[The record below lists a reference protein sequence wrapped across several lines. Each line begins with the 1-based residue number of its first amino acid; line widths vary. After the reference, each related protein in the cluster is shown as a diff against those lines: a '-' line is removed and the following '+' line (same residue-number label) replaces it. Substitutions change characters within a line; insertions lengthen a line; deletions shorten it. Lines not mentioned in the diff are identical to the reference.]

1 MIAALA
7 AVLVTMSWQTVFVLL
22 GVVHLA
28 LVPLVLW
35 AIPKAQVGP
44 TQARPSGG
52 MGILEATRTWQF
64 WLLLAVYAICG
75 FDDFFVSTHVV
86 AFAQDRGLGTFVA
99 GNLLAVMGLTA
110 LVGVFA
116 TGAISDRL
124 GPVWPTAASFVIRIL
139 AFGLLML
146 DQSPIS
152 VAIFALAFGVTFLVT
167 APLTIMFVSEHF
179 GLRHLGSLTGL
190 ITLVHHMCGG
200 AGAYLGSAIFDSTN
214 SYDVVFPIMLVS
226 SMIAFFLVLPLR
238 RSRA

>member
-1 MIAALA
+1 
-7 AVLVTMSWQTVFVLL
+7 
-22 GVVHLA
+22 
-28 LVPLVLW
+28 
-35 AIPKAQVGP
+35 
-44 TQARPSGG
+44 
-52 MGILEATRTWQF
+52 
-64 WLLLAVYAICG
+64 
-75 FDDFFVSTHVV
+75 
-86 AFAQDRGLGTFVA
+86 
-99 GNLLAVMGLTA
+99 
-110 LVGVFA
+110 
-116 TGAISDRL
+116 
-124 GPVWPTAASFVIRIL
+124 
-139 AFGLLML
+139 ML